1 MRLRAPTRTETTTPA
16 GINLGIGAALVL
28 VAVLAAALIPPVDVD
43 WRFGVVMA
51 AVALFA
57 ALAVDQWSL
66 LGVALIAWLLADGFL
81 VNRLGELSWH
91 GSSDIWRMTLLVVAG
106 AAGLLVGGAYRQVR
120 AVRSRQRFDATLQVL
135 VTHVDGEEKRDA

>member
-1 MRLRAPTRTETTTPA
+1 VLVRLRAPTRTETTTPA

-43 WRFGVVMA
+43 WRFG
-51 AVALFA
+51 
-57 ALAVDQWSL
+57 WSW
-66 LGVALIAWLLADGFL
+66 ARW
-81 VNRLGELSWH
+81 R
-91 GSSDIWRMTLLVVAG
+91 SSQRWRMTLLVAAG